1 LEVGGVVVE
10 GELVQTTLVVAAAAV
25 GGEGAIDERASV
37 PTTPAIV
44 APAGVGEGAVRARA
58 LVLPTR
64 AVVAP
69 AGVGEGADAPVVA
82 TCAVVRWES
91 ADAVLEGGGAPW
103 DGGEDAT
110 SLGVVLILA
119 SPSSI
124 FRNNPSILF
133 ERASMVA
140 DAGSAVV
147 EGGRAIA
154 LPNVC

>member
-1 LEVGGVVVE
+1 LQSIPSNTFRALLEVDGSRAAKEAGDASLEVGGVFVE

-37 PTTPAIV
+37 PTTPTVV

-82 TCAVVRWES
+82 TCAVVRLES
-91 ADAVLEGGGAPW
+91 ADAVLEGGGAP
-103 DGGEDAT
+103 
-110 SLGVVLILA
+110 
-119 SPSSI
+119 
-124 FRNNPSILF
+124 
-133 ERASMVA
+133 
-140 DAGSAVV
+140 
-147 EGGRAIA
+147 
-154 LPNVC
+154 